1 MAPKKLAQRV
11 LSVSPVGV
19 EWARNLSR
27 EFPNVLSME
36 TAELDIPPPA
46 AAWSAAVE
54 AFRRGLS
61 QYGDF
66 EGLPELRDAVAA
78 HLLRRTG
85 VQYDPRNEVV
95 ITAGASEANFLALMA
110 LLDPD
115 DEAILPDP
123 SYPNLEKAIRLL
135 GGIPVRVPYIEEEGW
150 RLDLRA
156 FSQAL
161 SPRTKMVVVVSPNN
175 PTGTVLNGCEL
186 RHILDACRAE
196 GLFLL
201 FDAAF
206 DGLVY
211 DSLVPLVPRELHSSL
226 TELRDQLLWAGG
238 LAKSYALPS
247 LRIGWLAGP
256 ERVMRAVRTILH
268 PCLSITANLA
278 GQYAAVPALAAW
290 TDWLTPVVAE
300 LERRRDYLV
309 AELNAISGVNC
320 RVPEGGFFVFPNHER
335 LERDSYRF
343 TEYLVR
349 RAGISVSP
357 GADYGARGEG
367 HVRMVFGGLDMGRL
381 EEAIR
386 RLRCAVDWYLTSC

>member
-1 MAPKKLAQRV
+1 MALKKLAQRV

-46 AAWSAAVE
+46 TAWSAAVG
-54 AFRRGLS
+54 ALRRGLS

-110 LLDPD
+110 LLDPN
-115 DEAILPDP
+115 DEVVLPDP

-135 GGIPVRVPYIEEEGW
+135 GGIPVRVPYVEEEGW
-150 RLDLRA
+150 RLDLRQ

-161 SPRTKMVVVVSPNN
+161 GSRTKMVVVVSPNN
-175 PTGTVLNGCEL
+175 PTGTVLNSSEL
-186 RHILDACRAE
+186 RHILGACRAE

-211 DSLVPLVPRELHSSL
+211 DSLVPLVPQELHSSL
-226 TELRDQLLWAGG
+226 IELRDQLLWTGG

-278 GQYAAVPALAAW
+278 GQYAAVAALGAL

-300 LERRRDYLV
+300 LKRRRDYLV
-309 AELNAISGVNC
+309 AELNTISGVNC
-320 RVPEGGFFVFPNHER
+320 RVPEGGFFLFPNHER

-367 HVRMVFGGLDMGRL
+367 HVRVVFGGLDIGRL
-381 EEAIR
+381 EEAVR
-386 RLRCAVDWYLTSC
+386 RLRCAVDGYQTSC

>member
-1 MAPKKLAQRV
+1 MAPRFAHV
-11 LSVSPVGV
+11 FTSPQPTHQDG
-19 EWARNLSR
+19 
-27 EFPNVLSME
+27 
-36 TAELDIPPPA
+36 
-46 AAWSAAVE
+46 
-54 AFRRGLS
+54 RG
-61 QYGDF
+61 GDF
-66 EGLPELRDAVAA
+66 
-78 HLLRRTG
+78 
-85 VQYDPRNEVV
+85 
-95 ITAGASEANFLALMA
+95 
-110 LLDPD
+110 
-115 DEAILPDP
+115 
-123 SYPNLEKAIRLL
+123 
-135 GGIPVRVPYIEEEGW
+135 
-150 RLDLRA
+150 
-156 FSQAL
+156 
-161 SPRTKMVVVVSPNN
+161 NN
-175 PTGTVLNGCEL
+175 PTGTELNGCEL
-186 RHILDACRAE
+186 RHILYACRAE

-226 TELRDQLLWAGG
+226 TELRHQLLWAGG

-256 ERVMRAVRTILH
+256 GRVMRAVRTILH